1 MMQPHAAPSPMI
13 GYAITAVVVVIA
25 LAFRMRGLQRARR
38 LKVEQL
44 WIVPAIYSVFGVVLF
59 AASPPT
65 PLGWLLSAVALLL
78 GAALGWQRG
87 RMMRLTV
94 DPETHAINQ
103 QVSPAALIFIVVLIA
118 VRAGL
123 RDVAQS
129 GVGGVHLN
137 ALMLT
142 DVLVAM
148 ALGLLT
154 VQRLEMYLRARRL
167 LTEARAGA
175 AVST

>member
-1 MMQPHAAPSPMI
+1 
-13 GYAITAVVVVIA
+13 
-25 LAFRMRGLQRARR
+25 
-38 LKVEQL
+38 
-44 WIVPAIYSVFGVVLF
+44 
-59 AASPPT
+59 
-65 PLGWLLSAVALLL
+65 
-78 GAALGWQRG
+78 
-87 RMMRLTV
+87 
-94 DPETHAINQ
+94 THAINQ